1 MLTHTGRIIGIGGM
15 RSYQNTN
22 MVPYWRVP
30 GGFIM
35 RIIEGSLEVKLPA
48 RLKDGKTRGGKGKG
62 LAQRGQPE
70 LAQRDYFELAQP
82 GGKSQRRE
90 RQKKEDQR
98 TERER
103 ESQAK
108 EDTGA
113 QTGGKVAKH
122 CVFPCSS
129 RVWKRKSRLAKAS
142 GVQPSGEMRDE
153 KIRCRCNAKHISKQ
167 K

>member
-1 MLTHTGRIIGIGGM
+1 MGRARASLSAVSPNSLSAIIL
-15 RSYQNTN
+15 S
-22 MVPYWRVP
+22 
-30 GGFIM
+30 
-35 RIIEGSLEVKLPA
+35 SLSLV
-48 RLKDGKTRGGKGKG
+48 GKVREEKG
-62 LAQRGQPE
+62 
-70 LAQRDYFELAQP
+70 
-82 GGKSQRRE
+82 RR
-90 RQKKEDQR
+90 KKIREQ
-98 TERER
+98 RER

-153 KIRCRCNAKHISKQ
+153 KIRCRCNAKHISK
-167 K
+167 